1 MLVGYVISI
10 SPNLHYFSI
19 WFVCISTHP
28 TTFFSVLSN
37 FLTSVV
43 SCVTHSLGCEVVSRV
58 SGSLSL
64 FATCTLAFSIH
75 LYAFSTVRLLPP
87 PPPPPPNSL
96 FRSLARSFR
105 RSRARSFVPSFVRLL
120 ARRFI
125 PAFVRSFVRSSFGES
140 IVRSFVRRIALPR
153 CLLFFVVD
161 IFFFFDVWSILSF
174 VAGFI
179 SFFFRSYAHRSLVQP
194 VFSKLMSTR
203 HYWEI
208 LTCRSPYMRDQ
219 MKEGVSRQGPHSKGH
234 KEGHDPL
241 VNRMTH
247 QRNDSDRKK

>member
-75 LYAFSTVRLLPP
+75 LYAFSTVHLLPP
-87 PPPPPPNSL
+87 PPPP
-96 FRSLARSFR
+96 RQ
-105 RSRARSFVPSFVRLL
+105 
-120 ARRFI
+120 I
-125 PAFVRSFVRSSFGES
+125 RSFVRSLVRFVVRALVRSFLHSFVCLHVGS
-140 IVRSFVRRIALPR
+140 FLRSFVRLFALR
-153 CLLFFVVD
+153 SANQSSGRLFAELLFRAVFCFSSLT
-161 IFFFFDVWSILSF
+161 FFFFFLTFGLFSLLWLVLL
-174 VAGFI
+174 V
-179 SFFFRSYAHRSLVQP
+179 FFSLVCT
-194 VFSKLMSTR
+194 S
-203 HYWEI
+203 
-208 LTCRSPYMRDQ
+208 LTCST
-219 MKEGVSRQGPHSKGH
+219 S
-234 KEGHDPL
+234 L
-241 VNRMTH
+241 L
-247 QRNDSDRKK
+247 

>member
-1 MLVGYVISI
+1 MLVGYVTSI

-43 SCVTHSLGCEVVSRV
+43 SCVTRSLGCEVVSRV

-87 PPPPPPNSL
+87 PPPP
-96 FRSLARSFR
+96 RQ
-105 RSRARSFVPSFVRLL
+105 
-120 ARRFI
+120 I
-125 PAFVRSFVRSSFGES
+125 RSFVRSLVRFVVRALVRSFLHSFVCLHVGS
-140 IVRSFVRRIALPR
+140 FLRSFVRLFALR
-153 CLLFFVVD
+153 SANQSSGRLFAELLFRAVFCFSSLTF
-161 IFFFFDVWSILSF
+161 FFFFDVWSILSF

-179 SFFFRSYAHRSLVQP
+179 SFFFARMHIAHLFNQSSL
-194 VFSKLMSTR
+194 
-203 HYWEI
+203 
-208 LTCRSPYMRDQ
+208 
-219 MKEGVSRQGPHSKGH
+219 
-234 KEGHDPL
+234 
-241 VNRMTH
+241 N
-247 QRNDSDRKK
+247 

>member
-75 LYAFSTVRLLPP
+75 LYAFSTVRLLPSP
-87 PPPPPPNSL
+87 PPPPRQIHLFALRSANQSSGRLFAELL
-96 FRSLARSFR
+96 FRAVFCFSSLT
-105 RSRARSFVPSFVRLL
+105 
-120 ARRFI
+120 
-125 PAFVRSFVRSSFGES
+125 
-140 IVRSFVRRIALPR
+140 
-153 CLLFFVVD
+153 
-161 IFFFFDVWSILSF
+161 FFF
-174 VAGFI
+174 
-179 SFFFRSYAHRSLVQP
+179 
-194 VFSKLMSTR
+194 
-203 HYWEI
+203 
-208 LTCRSPYMRDQ
+208 
-219 MKEGVSRQGPHSKGH
+219 
-234 KEGHDPL
+234 
-241 VNRMTH
+241 
-247 QRNDSDRKK
+247 

>member
-1 MLVGYVISI
+1 MLVVYVIPI

-19 WFVCISTHP
+19 WFVCIFNHP

-58 SGSLSL
+58 NDSLSL

-87 PPPPPPNSL
+87 PPPPPPPNSL
-96 FRSLARSFR
+96 FRSLVRSFLH
-105 RSRARSFVPSFVRLL
+105 SFVCLHVGSFLRS
-120 ARRFI
+120 
-125 PAFVRSFVRSSFGES
+125 FVRSFVRSSFGES

-161 IFFFFDVWSILSF
+161 IFFFFWRLVYSLFCGWF
-174 VAGFI
+174 YY
-179 SFFFRSYAHRSLVQP
+179 FFFLLVCT
-194 VFSKLMSTR
+194 S
-203 HYWEI
+203 
-208 LTCRSPYMRDQ
+208 LTCST
-219 MKEGVSRQGPHSKGH
+219 S
-234 KEGHDPL
+234 L
-241 VNRMTH
+241 L
-247 QRNDSDRKK
+247 

>member
-1 MLVGYVISI
+1 MLVVYVIPI

-19 WFVCISTHP
+19 WFVCIFNHP

-58 SGSLSL
+58 NDSLSL

-87 PPPPPPNSL
+87 PPPPPPPNSL
-96 FRSLARSFR
+96 FRSL
-105 RSRARSFVPSFVRLL
+105 ARSFVPSFVRLL

-140 IVRSFVRRIALPR
+140 IFRSFVRRIALPR

-161 IFFFFDVWSILSF
+161 IFFFFWRLVYSLFCGWF
-174 VAGFI
+174 YY
-179 SFFFRSYAHRSLVQP
+179 FFFLLVCT
-194 VFSKLMSTR
+194 S
-203 HYWEI
+203 
-208 LTCRSPYMRDQ
+208 LTCST
-219 MKEGVSRQGPHSKGH
+219 S
-234 KEGHDPL
+234 L
-241 VNRMTH
+241 L
-247 QRNDSDRKK
+247 

>member
-1 MLVGYVISI
+1 M
-10 SPNLHYFSI
+10 
-19 WFVCISTHP
+19 
-28 TTFFSVLSN
+28 
-37 FLTSVV
+37 
-43 SCVTHSLGCEVVSRV
+43 
-58 SGSLSL
+58 
-64 FATCTLAFSIH
+64 
-75 LYAFSTVRLLPP
+75 RLLPP

-96 FRSLARSFR
+96 FRSL
-105 RSRARSFVPSFVRLL
+105 ARSFVPSFVRLL

-140 IVRSFVRRIALPR
+140 IVRLFVRRIALPR

-179 SFFFRSYAHRSLVQP
+179 SFFSRSYAHRSLIQP
-194 VFSKLMSTR
+194 VFSKLTSTR

>member
-75 LYAFSTVRLLPP
+75 LYAFSTVHLLPP
-87 PPPPPPNSL
+87 PPPPP
-96 FRSLARSFR
+96 RQ
-105 RSRARSFVPSFVRLL
+105 
-120 ARRFI
+120 I
-125 PAFVRSFVRSSFGES
+125 RSFVRSLVRFVVRALVRSFLHSFVCLHVGS
-140 IVRSFVRRIALPR
+140 FLRSFVRLFALR
-153 CLLFFVVD
+153 SANQSSGRLFAELLFRAVFCFSSLT
-161 IFFFFDVWSILSF
+161 FFFFDVWSILSF

-179 SFFFRSYAHRSLVQP
+179 SFFFARMHIAHLFNQSSL
-194 VFSKLMSTR
+194 
-203 HYWEI
+203 
-208 LTCRSPYMRDQ
+208 
-219 MKEGVSRQGPHSKGH
+219 
-234 KEGHDPL
+234 
-241 VNRMTH
+241 N
-247 QRNDSDRKK
+247 

>member
-1 MLVGYVISI
+1 MLVGYVIPI

-19 WFVCISTHP
+19 WFVCIFNHP

-58 SGSLSL
+58 NGSLSL

-87 PPPPPPNSL
+87 PPPPPPPNSL
-96 FRSLARSFR
+96 FRSLARSLV
-105 RSRARSFVPSFVRLL
+105 RSFVPSFVRLL

-161 IFFFFDVWSILSF
+161 IFFFFLTFGLFSLLWLVLL
-174 VAGFI
+174 V
-179 SFFFRSYAHRSLVQP
+179 FFSLVCT
-194 VFSKLMSTR
+194 S
-203 HYWEI
+203 
-208 LTCRSPYMRDQ
+208 LTCST
-219 MKEGVSRQGPHSKGH
+219 S
-234 KEGHDPL
+234 L
-241 VNRMTH
+241 L
-247 QRNDSDRKK
+247 

>member
-1 MLVGYVISI
+1 MLVVYVIPI

-19 WFVCISTHP
+19 WFVCIFNHP

-58 SGSLSL
+58 NGSLSL

-87 PPPPPPNSL
+87 PPPPPTKFALSFAHSL
-96 FRSLARSFR
+96 
-105 RSRARSFVPSFVRLL
+105 ARSFVPSFVRLL

-140 IVRSFVRRIALPR
+140 IFRSFVRRIALPR

-161 IFFFFDVWSILSF
+161 IFFFVLTFGLFSLLWLVLL
-174 VAGFI
+174 V
-179 SFFFRSYAHRSLVQP
+179 FFFARMHIAHLFNQSSL
-194 VFSKLMSTR
+194 
-203 HYWEI
+203 
-208 LTCRSPYMRDQ
+208 
-219 MKEGVSRQGPHSKGH
+219 
-234 KEGHDPL
+234 
-241 VNRMTH
+241 N
-247 QRNDSDRKK
+247 

>member
-1 MLVGYVISI
+1 MLVGYVIPI

-19 WFVCISTHP
+19 WFVCIFNHP

-58 SGSLSL
+58 NGSLSL

-96 FRSLARSFR
+96 FRSLARSLV
-105 RSRARSFVPSFVRLL
+105 RSFVPSFVRLL

-161 IFFFFDVWSILSF
+161 IFFFFLTLGLFSLLWLVLL
-174 VAGFI
+174 V
-179 SFFFRSYAHRSLVQP
+179 FFSLVCT
-194 VFSKLMSTR
+194 S
-203 HYWEI
+203 
-208 LTCRSPYMRDQ
+208 LTCST
-219 MKEGVSRQGPHSKGH
+219 S
-234 KEGHDPL
+234 L
-241 VNRMTH
+241 L
-247 QRNDSDRKK
+247 

>member
-1 MLVGYVISI
+1 MLVVYVIPI

-19 WFVCISTHP
+19 WFVCIFNHP

-58 SGSLSL
+58 NGSLSL

-87 PPPPPPNSL
+87 PPPPPTKFALS
-96 FRSLARSFR
+96 FARSL
-105 RSRARSFVPSFVRLL
+105 ARSFVPSFVRLL

-140 IVRSFVRRIALPR
+140 IFRSFVRRIALPR

-161 IFFFFDVWSILSF
+161 NFFFF
-174 VAGFI
+174 
-179 SFFFRSYAHRSLVQP
+179 
-194 VFSKLMSTR
+194 
-203 HYWEI
+203 
-208 LTCRSPYMRDQ
+208 
-219 MKEGVSRQGPHSKGH
+219 
-234 KEGHDPL
+234 
-241 VNRMTH
+241 
-247 QRNDSDRKK
+247 

>member
-75 LYAFSTVRLLPP
+75 LYAFSTVRLLPSP
-87 PPPPPPNSL
+87 PPPPAKFICSL
-96 FRSLARSFR
+96 
-105 RSRARSFVPSFVRLL
+105 
-120 ARRFI
+120 
-125 PAFVRSFVRSSFGES
+125 
-140 IVRSFVRRIALPR
+140 FVRRINRPVVCSQNCSSALSSVFR
-153 CLLFFVVD
+153 RWH
-161 IFFFFDVWSILSF
+161 FFFLTFGLFSLLWLVLL
-174 VAGFI
+174 V
-179 SFFFRSYAHRSLVQP
+179 FFSLVCT
-194 VFSKLMSTR
+194 S
-203 HYWEI
+203 
-208 LTCRSPYMRDQ
+208 LTCST
-219 MKEGVSRQGPHSKGH
+219 S
-234 KEGHDPL
+234 L
-241 VNRMTH
+241 L
-247 QRNDSDRKK
+247 

>member
-1 MLVGYVISI
+1 MLVGYVIPI

-28 TTFFSVLSN
+28 TTFFSVLSS

-58 SGSLSL
+58 NGSLSL

-75 LYAFSTVRLLPP
+75 LYAFSTVHLRPPP

-96 FRSLARSFR
+96 FRSL
-105 RSRARSFVPSFVRLL
+105 ARSFVPSFVRLL

-161 IFFFFDVWSILSF
+161 IFFFLTFGLFSLLWLVLL
-174 VAGFI
+174 V
-179 SFFFRSYAHRSLVQP
+179 FFSLVCT
-194 VFSKLMSTR
+194 S
-203 HYWEI
+203 
-208 LTCRSPYMRDQ
+208 LTCST
-219 MKEGVSRQGPHSKGH
+219 S
-234 KEGHDPL
+234 L
-241 VNRMTH
+241 L
-247 QRNDSDRKK
+247 

>member
-1 MLVGYVISI
+1 MLVVYVIPI

-58 SGSLSL
+58 NGSLSL

-87 PPPPPPNSL
+87 PTPPPTKFALS
-96 FRSLARSFR
+96 FARSL
-105 RSRARSFVPSFVRLL
+105 ARSFVPSFVRLL

-140 IVRSFVRRIALPR
+140 IVRSFVRRIALLR

-161 IFFFFDVWSILSF
+161 IFFCLTFGLFSLLWLVLLVFF
-174 VAGFI
+174 
-179 SFFFRSYAHRSLVQP
+179 SLVCT
-194 VFSKLMSTR
+194 S
-203 HYWEI
+203 
-208 LTCRSPYMRDQ
+208 LTCST
-219 MKEGVSRQGPHSKGH
+219 S
-234 KEGHDPL
+234 L
-241 VNRMTH
+241 L
-247 QRNDSDRKK
+247 

>member
-75 LYAFSTVRLLPP
+75 LYAFSTVHLLPP
-87 PPPPPPNSL
+87 PPPP
-96 FRSLARSFR
+96 RQ
-105 RSRARSFVPSFVRLL
+105 
-120 ARRFI
+120 I
-125 PAFVRSFVRSSFGES
+125 RSFVRSLVRFVVRALVRSFLHSFVCLHVGS
-140 IVRSFVRRIALPR
+140 FLRSFVRLFALR
-153 CLLFFVVD
+153 SANQSSGRLLAELLFRAVFCFSSLTF
-161 IFFFFDVWSILSF
+161 FFFFDVWSILSF

-179 SFFFRSYAHRSLVQP
+179 SFFFARMHIAHLFNQSSL
-194 VFSKLMSTR
+194 
-203 HYWEI
+203 
-208 LTCRSPYMRDQ
+208 
-219 MKEGVSRQGPHSKGH
+219 
-234 KEGHDPL
+234 
-241 VNRMTH
+241 N
-247 QRNDSDRKK
+247 

>member
-28 TTFFSVLSN
+28 TTFFLVLSN

-75 LYAFSTVRLLPP
+75 LYAFSTVDLLPP

-161 IFFFFDVWSILSF
+161 IFFFFFDVWSILSF

-179 SFFFRSYAHRSLVQP
+179 SFFFARMHIAHLFNQSSL
-194 VFSKLMSTR
+194 
-203 HYWEI
+203 
-208 LTCRSPYMRDQ
+208 
-219 MKEGVSRQGPHSKGH
+219 
-234 KEGHDPL
+234 
-241 VNRMTH
+241 N
-247 QRNDSDRKK
+247 

>member
-75 LYAFSTVRLLPP
+75 LYAFSTVRLLPSP
-87 PPPPPPNSL
+87 PPPPPPN
-96 FRSLARSFR
+96 
-105 RSRARSFVPSFVRLL
+105 
-120 ARRFI
+120 
-125 PAFVRSFVRSSFGES
+125 SFVRSSFGES

-161 IFFFFDVWSILSF
+161 IFFFDVWSILSF

>member
-1 MLVGYVISI
+1 MLVGYVIPI

-19 WFVCISTHP
+19 WFVCIFNHP

-58 SGSLSL
+58 NGSLSL

-87 PPPPPPNSL
+87 PPPPPPPPNSL
-96 FRSLARSFR
+96 FRSL
-105 RSRARSFVPSFVRLL
+105 ARSFVPSFVRLL

-140 IVRSFVRRIALPR
+140 IFQSFIRRIALPR

-174 VAGFI
+174 AAGF
-179 SFFFRSYAHRSLVQP
+179 SFFFARMHIAHLFNQSSLIDVNP
-194 VFSKLMSTR
+194 SLL
-203 HYWEI
+203 EI

>member
-1 MLVGYVISI
+1 MLVGYVTSI

-58 SGSLSL
+58 NGSLSL

-87 PPPPPPNSL
+87 PPPPPNSL
-96 FRSLARSFR
+96 FRSLAH
-105 RSRARSFVPSFVRLL
+105 SFVPSFVRLL

-161 IFFFFDVWSILSF
+161 IFFFWRLV
-174 VAGFI
+174 
-179 SFFFRSYAHRSLVQP
+179 YSL
-194 VFSKLMSTR
+194 FCGWF
-203 HYWEI
+203 Y
-208 LTCRSPYMRDQ
+208 
-219 MKEGVSRQGPHSKGH
+219 
-234 KEGHDPL
+234 
-241 VNRMTH
+241 
-247 QRNDSDRKK
+247 

>member
-1 MLVGYVISI
+1 M
-10 SPNLHYFSI
+10 PF
-19 WFVCISTHP
+19 
-28 TTFFSVLSN
+28 
-37 FLTSVV
+37 
-43 SCVTHSLGCEVVSRV
+43 
-58 SGSLSL
+58 
-64 FATCTLAFSIH
+64 
-75 LYAFSTVRLLPP
+75 RLCASSHHH

-105 RSRARSFVPSFVRLL
+105 RSLARSFVPSFVRLL

-161 IFFFFDVWSILSF
+161 IFFFLTFGLFSLLWLVLL
-174 VAGFI
+174 V
-179 SFFFRSYAHRSLVQP
+179 FFRSYAHRSLVQP

-203 HYWEI
+203 HYCEI
-208 LTCRSPYMRDQ
+208 SLTCRSPYMRDQ

>member
-1 MLVGYVISI
+1 MLVGYVIPI

-58 SGSLSL
+58 NGSLSL
-64 FATCTLAFSIH
+64 FATCT
-75 LYAFSTVRLLPP
+75 AFST
-87 PPPPPPNSL
+87 PPPPPNSL
-96 FRSLARSFR
+96 FRSL
-105 RSRARSFVPSFVRLL
+105 ARSFVPSFVRLL

-140 IVRSFVRRIALPR
+140 IVRSFVRRIALLR

-161 IFFFFDVWSILSF
+161 IFFCLTFGLFSLLWLVLLVFF
-174 VAGFI
+174 
-179 SFFFRSYAHRSLVQP
+179 SLVCT
-194 VFSKLMSTR
+194 S
-203 HYWEI
+203 
-208 LTCRSPYMRDQ
+208 LTCST
-219 MKEGVSRQGPHSKGH
+219 S
-234 KEGHDPL
+234 L
-241 VNRMTH
+241 L
-247 QRNDSDRKK
+247 

>member
-1 MLVGYVISI
+1 MLVGYVIPI

-19 WFVCISTHP
+19 WFVCIFNHP

-58 SGSLSL
+58 NGSLSL

-96 FRSLARSFR
+96 FRSLARSF
-105 RSRARSFVPSFVRLL
+105 VPSFVRLL

-140 IVRSFVRRIALPR
+140 IFQSFIRRIALPR

-161 IFFFFDVWSILSF
+161 IFFFFLTFGLFSLLRLVL
-174 VAGFI
+174 V
-179 SFFFRSYAHRSLVQP
+179 FFSLVCT
-194 VFSKLMSTR
+194 S
-203 HYWEI
+203 
-208 LTCRSPYMRDQ
+208 LTCST
-219 MKEGVSRQGPHSKGH
+219 S
-234 KEGHDPL
+234 L
-241 VNRMTH
+241 L
-247 QRNDSDRKK
+247 

>member
-87 PPPPPPNSL
+87 PPPPPAKFALSL
-96 FRSLARSFR
+96 
-105 RSRARSFVPSFVRLL
+105 ARSFVPSFVRLL

-140 IVRSFVRRIALPR
+140 IVRLFVRRIALPR

-161 IFFFFDVWSILSF
+161 IFFFLTFGLFSLLWLVLL
-174 VAGFI
+174 V
-179 SFFFRSYAHRSLVQP
+179 FFSP
-194 VFSKLMSTR
+194 VCTS
-203 HYWEI
+203 
-208 LTCRSPYMRDQ
+208 LTCST
-219 MKEGVSRQGPHSKGH
+219 S
-234 KEGHDPL
+234 L
-241 VNRMTH
+241 L
-247 QRNDSDRKK
+247 

>member
-1 MLVGYVISI
+1 MLVVYVIPI

-19 WFVCISTHP
+19 WFVCIFNHP

-58 SGSLSL
+58 NGSLSL

-87 PPPPPPNSL
+87 PPPPPPPPNSL
-96 FRSLARSFR
+96 FRSL
-105 RSRARSFVPSFVRLL
+105 ARSFVPSFVRLL

-161 IFFFFDVWSILSF
+161 IFFFVLTFGLFSLLWLVLL
-174 VAGFI
+174 V
-179 SFFFRSYAHRSLVQP
+179 FFFARMHIAHLFNQSSL
-194 VFSKLMSTR
+194 
-203 HYWEI
+203 
-208 LTCRSPYMRDQ
+208 
-219 MKEGVSRQGPHSKGH
+219 
-234 KEGHDPL
+234 
-241 VNRMTH
+241 N
-247 QRNDSDRKK
+247 